1 MNTTCSTTCSNCG
14 RVPSKFYRQIYCG
27 TCYNNLYKS
36 GTITR
41 LSDKQKKIPDKLTSV
56 QEEILIGLLLGD
68 GHISKKLYPGKY
80 SDGRPTSRLDV
91 LRSEK
96 DKEYLLENVESFKE
110 FVTKKAVREQKQSS
124 KSLDKINTARDGIP
138 RIEKTYKGIRFMTR
152 NHHVFGEARLRWYP
166 NGIKIVPK
174 DLTYLSPLTVAIWF
188 ADDGMCTKYH
198 DNRLTI
204 TFHTNGFTKEDVERL
219 IDILNTQF
227 GCKLYLKFK
236 GTYPTIHG
244 NDQNARIL
252 LKAIDSVFPKS
263 MSRKSSVWRDEN
275 YGIFSDCA
283 ISESKKESSIRRISK
298 LNEFIIHKLNLG
310 CFTFNV
316 KELIN
321 WMPELGTNSAAVC
334 IKYFK
339 DYLEE
344 LPRQS
349 KFSQAVYRIKSKPDL
364 RCLKNLPNYLK
375 SADLET
381 LYSTK

>member
-1 MNTTCSTTCSNCG
+1 MNTTCSNCG
-14 RVPSKFYRQIYCG
+14 KVPSRFYRLIYCG

-36 GTITR
+36 GTIPR
-41 LSDKQKKIPDKLTSV
+41 LSDKQEKMPDKLTSV

-68 GHISKKLYPGKY
+68 GHIPKKLYPGKY

-91 LRSEK
+91 LRSQK
-96 DKEYLLENVESFKE
+96 DKDYLLENVDSFKE
-110 FVTKKAVREQKQSS
+110 FVTKKAIREQNQSS
-124 KSLDKINTARDGIP
+124 KALDQINTARNGIP
-138 RIEKTYKGIRFMTR
+138 RTEKLYKGIRFMTR
-152 NHHVFGEARLRWYP
+152 NHHAFGEARLRWYP

-174 DLTYLSPLTVAIWF
+174 DLTYLSPLAVAIWF

-263 MSRKSSVWRDEN
+263 MSRKSSIWRDEN
-275 YGIFSDCA
+275 YGIFSNCA
-283 ISESKKESSIRRISK
+283 IHGSK
-298 LNEFIIHKLNLG
+298 N
-310 CFTFNV
+310 
-316 KELIN
+316 
-321 WMPELGTNSAAVC
+321 
-334 IKYFK
+334 
-339 DYLEE
+339 
-344 LPRQS
+344 
-349 KFSQAVYRIKSKPDL
+349 
-364 RCLKNLPNYLK
+364 
-375 SADLET
+375 
-381 LYSTK
+381 TKIE